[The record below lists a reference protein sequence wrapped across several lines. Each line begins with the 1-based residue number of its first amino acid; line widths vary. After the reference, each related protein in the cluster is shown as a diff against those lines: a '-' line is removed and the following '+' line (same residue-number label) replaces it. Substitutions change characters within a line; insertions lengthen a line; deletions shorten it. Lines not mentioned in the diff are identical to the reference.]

1 MRALTTMRAFP
12 ARQPPLDL
20 LIERKGNRRV
30 AVVLPARDEAATIA
44 SIVDQVRGRLR
55 DEIGLVDELIVMDH
69 GSSDETA
76 AVAERAG
83 AAVIPADSVLADF
96 GPVLGKGDVLWRSIE
111 ASSADFIVWI
121 DADLESFTNDYVTRL
136 VAPLLLSRDISLVKG
151 TYDRALHG
159 DTTGGGRVT
168 ELAAK
173 PVLRL
178 LHPYLGHIQQP
189 LAGEYAIRRDVAE
202 AIAFEVDY
210 GVEVGLLIDVAEHAG
225 VASITQMDLGTRVHR
240 NRDLGALGEQSEQVL
255 RAVLA
260 RSGMPVG
267 ERVVRPP
274 IAALR
279 ARRDA
284 MRAS

>member
-1 MRALTTMRAFP
+1 MRSFP
-12 ARQPPLDL
+12 AGQPPLDL
-20 LIERKGNRRV
+20 LMECKGNRRV

-44 SIVDQVRGRLR
+44 GIVSQVRDRLG
-55 DEIGLVDELIVMDH
+55 DEVGLVDELIVMDH
-69 GSSDETA
+69 DSTDDTA
-76 AVAERAG
+76 AVAEQAG
-83 AAVIPADSVLADF
+83 AAVIPAESVLADF

-111 ASSADFIVWI
+111 ASSADLIVWI

-136 VAPLLLSRDISLVKG
+136 VAPLLLSRDIALVKG

-159 DTTGGGRVT
+159 DATGGGRVT

-173 PVLRL
+173 PALRL
-178 LHPYLGHIQQP
+178 LHPHLAHIQQP

-210 GVEVGLLIDVAEHAG
+210 GVEVGLLIDVAEQAG
-225 VASITQMDLGTRVHR
+225 VGSITQMDLGIRVHR
-240 NRDLGALGEQSEQVL
+240 NRDLEALGEQSEQVL

-260 RSGMPVG
+260 RSGLPVG
-267 ERVVRPP
+267 NRVVRPP
-274 IAALR
+274 LAAVR

-284 MRAS
+284 ARAS